1 MIDLFREA
9 FKDEYILC
17 EEVLNTTIEQFKKVT
32 CQLSKTPN

>member
-17 EEVLNTTIEQFKKVT
+17 EEVLNTTIEQFKK
-32 CQLSKTPN
+32 SYMSAIKNI

>member
-17 EEVLNTTIEQFKKVT
+17 EEVLNTTLSNLKKVT